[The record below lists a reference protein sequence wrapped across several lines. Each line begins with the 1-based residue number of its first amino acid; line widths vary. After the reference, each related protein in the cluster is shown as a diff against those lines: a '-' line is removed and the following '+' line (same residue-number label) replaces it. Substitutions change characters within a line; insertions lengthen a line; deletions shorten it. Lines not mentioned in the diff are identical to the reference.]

1 MLGAMRAWLKT
12 NLAYILFCGL
22 LLPAMLL
29 GQPKPDLIPID
40 FGELSVGY
48 ANLFTA
54 LGGFSITVL
63 AVLLGLEALDREKGG
78 ELGESHI
85 VAVRHVAVS
94 LTLAC
99 IASYVG
105 AHLMAEVSSLDQ
117 GISNRKVEV
126 RSETTNLLKSLRLD
140 DEKVASF
147 WEQIDRTRDQ
157 WQVSEPS
164 VNEGDMVG
172 YVVERSGGLNAEQ
185 TEQLHLKIGELRDVL
200 RASPRRHFIIAS
212 TAAYMAT
219 FIVLQSLAMLLM
231 IRFPNAGYL
240 AKMMQAAV
248 LGLSFLIF
256 MKLAYTVSY
265 GMVGNAFWG
274 SRWLIWILL
283 IIVSFGHRA
292 LIRRKSEFPVFAYG
306 ASVLALLLVTL
317 FQAATFDH
325 YSGVSVLDRV
335 FVGGIATIFTGIYV
349 SMQIDHPTLS
359 GQWKPAL
366 RRQPLRKPLE

>member
-1 MLGAMRAWLKT
+1 MLSAMRAWLRS
-12 NLAYILFCGL
+12 NIAYILFIGL

-78 ELGESHI
+78 DLGESHI

-105 AHLMAEVSSLDQ
+105 AHLMAEVASLNQ
-117 GISNRKVEV
+117 GIANRKAEV

-140 DEKVASF
+140 DQKVASF

-157 WQVSEPS
+157 WQVSEPTMDQ
-164 VNEGDMVG
+164 ETMVG
-172 YVVERSGGLNAEQ
+172 FVVAQGTGLSSDQN
-185 TEQLHLKIGELRDVL
+185 EQLRLKVRELHDVL

-240 AKMMQAAV
+240 ARMMQAAV

-265 GMVGNAFWG
+265 GMVGSNFWA
-274 SRWLIWILL
+274 SRWLIWALL
-283 IIVSFGHRA
+283 IIVSLGHRA
-292 LIRRKSEFPVFAYG
+292 LIRRKSEFPVLAYG
-306 ASVLALLLVTL
+306 ASVVALLLVTL
-317 FQAATFDH
+317 FQAATFDS
-325 YSGVSVLDRV
+325 YSGVSLLDRA
-335 FVGGIATIFTGIYV
+335 FVGSIATIFTGIYV

-366 RRQPLRKPLE
+366 SRQPHRKPL